1 MMKKGEMTKAAILD
15 AALALAATDGL
26 DGITIGLLAER
37 LGMSKSGVF
46 AHFGSR
52 EDLQMTVL
60 KTYEERFAAA
70 TLKPALAQP
79 RGLARLRNIV
89 DNWLVHSALEAQ
101 TGCIWI
107 SGASEFD
114 DKPGPIR
121 DLLVAMVKQWQL
133 ELTRAISQACEQG
146 ELRSD
151 LDAEQMVFEIYG
163 LILVLHHD
171 ARLLKSANS
180 MGRARDSMERLFAS
194 YASGAS
200 NLKKVA

>member
-1 MMKKGEMTKAAILD
+1 MKKGEMTKVAILD
-15 AALALAATDGL
+15 AALELAAIDGL

-52 EDLQMTVL
+52 EDLQITVL
-60 KTYEERFAAA
+60 KTYEERFAVAV
-70 TLKPALAQP
+70 LKSALAEP
-79 RGLARLRNIV
+79 RGLPRLRKIV
-89 DNWLVHSALEAQ
+89 NNWLEHSALEAQ

-121 DLLVAMVKQWQL
+121 DVLVAMVQQWQS
-133 ELTRAISQACEQG
+133 ELTRAIVQACEQG
-146 ELRSD
+146 QLRSD
-151 LDAEQMVFEIYG
+151 LDTEQLVFEIYG

-171 ARLLKSANS
+171 ARLLKSANA
-180 MGRARDSMERLFAS
+180 MNRARDSMERLFNS
-194 YASGAS
+194 YANQMSTE
-200 NLKKVA
+200 KKAA

>member
-1 MMKKGEMTKAAILD
+1 MMKKGEMTRVAILD
-15 AALALAATDGL
+15 AALQLAATDGL
-26 DGITIGLLAER
+26 DGITIGMLAER

-52 EDLQMTVL
+52 EDLQITVL
-60 KTYEERFAAA
+60 KTYEERFAISV
-70 TLKPALAQP
+70 LKPALAQA
-79 RGLARLRNIV
+79 RGLPRLRAIV

-114 DKPGPIR
+114 DKPGAIR

-133 ELTRAISQACEQG
+133 ELTRAITQACEQG

-171 ARLLKSANS
+171 ARLLKSANA
-180 MGRARDSMERLFAS
+180 MNRARESMERLFHS
-194 YASGAS
+194 YSSAS
-200 NLKKVA
+200 NMQKKVA

>member
-1 MMKKGEMTKAAILD
+1 MKKGEMTKVAILD
-15 AALALAATDGL
+15 AALELAAIDGL

-52 EDLQMTVL
+52 EDLQITVL
-60 KTYEERFAAA
+60 KTYEERFALAV
-70 TLKPALAQP
+70 LKSALAEP
-79 RGLARLRNIV
+79 RGLTRLRKIV
-89 DNWLVHSALEAQ
+89 NNWLEHSALEAQ

-121 DLLVAMVKQWQL
+121 DVLVAMVQQWQS
-133 ELTRAISQACEQG
+133 ELTRAIVQACEQG
-146 ELRSD
+146 QLRSD
-151 LDAEQMVFEIYG
+151 LDTEQLVFEIYG

-171 ARLLKSANS
+171 ARLLKSANA
-180 MGRARDSMERLFAS
+180 MNRARDSMDRLFNS
-194 YASGAS
+194 YA
-200 NLKKVA
+200 NQTNTEKKAA